1 SMPQGECCIHTCMN
15 ITEPFSMTQ
24 SVNAATILVWS
35 WLSRKVG
42 ACARMGRV
50 QGGKCVIFAYAKIHT
65 ILIA

>member
-1 SMPQGECCIHTCMN
+1 
-15 ITEPFSMTQ
+15 MTQ
-24 SVNAATILVWS
+24 SVNAATMLVWA

-42 ACARMGRV
+42 AGARMGRV